1 MQPRPRPC
9 GCESSRVSSELWGFL
24 AGEPLIAAPKTGAA
38 TPAMAEAATRPAI
51 PAIPSPEPPP
61 AAPPP
66 AAPPPAAPVAEP
78 QPKSDKLLAP
88 PVNCATVSGS
98 IAGASLK
105 TSLVKVA
112 GEMFWMRHH
121 VHDRLMDKVI
131 AGDYEA
137 DLFANVR
144 PFLNTACTIKR
155 GTVIDVGANHG
166 VYAILAANMGCRV
179 VAYEIQPRLTP
190 LIKYNACINHLGES
204 VVLRP
209 FGVASTPALAKFTA
223 TDASGTY
230 KGSSV
235 GNSNQ
240 GKAFRRD
247 TGWLG
252 AFVNKGGR
260 VTEDDPSAVKLVTLD
275 EEGIRLG
282 IKWVDVFKLDVDGFE
297 LDAINGAW
305 ELLARTSF
313 FQFEI
318 NAGDWRSPS
327 RPADYVPMLVRL
339 STLFKLFLLHPRG
352 SATGN
357 KAYGNLYA
365 LCPDSSASCMKGFV
379 DEVVRSQRNDNV
391 FCFRIP

>member
-1 MQPRPRPC
+1 MQDTVFRAC
-9 GCESSRVSSELWGFL
+9 SLG
-24 AGEPLIAAPKTGAA
+24 AGHAPKTGAA
-38 TPAMAEAATRPAI
+38 APAMVEAATRLAPAV
-51 PAIPSPEPPP
+51 PAPEPPQP
-61 AAPPP
+61 APPAEAQP
-66 AAPPPAAPVAEP
+66 A
-78 QPKSDKLLAP
+78 KSDKLLAP
-88 PVNCATVSGS
+88 PVNCATASGS

-121 VHDRLMDKVI
+121 LHDRLMDKVI

-190 LIKYNACINHLGES
+190 LIEYNACINRLGDS

-209 FGVASTPALAKFTA
+209 FGVAATSALAKFTA
-223 TDASGTY
+223 TDASGKYT
-230 KGSSV
+230 GSV
-235 GNSNQ
+235 GNSQ
-240 GKAFRRD
+240 GKPYRN

-252 AFVNKGGR
+252 AFVNKGGQ

-282 IKWVDVFKLDVDGFE
+282 IKRVDVFKLDVDGFE

-327 RPADYVPMLVRL
+327 KPADYVPMLVRL
-339 STLFKLFLLHPRG
+339 SKLFKLFLLKPRG

-379 DEVVRSQRNDNV
+379 DEVVAHGNDNL

>member
-1 MQPRPRPC
+1 MLAFGYLMQDAVFRAC
-9 GCESSRVSSELWGFL
+9 SLGAGHAASR
-24 AGEPLIAAPKTGAA
+24 AGAA
-38 TPAMAEAATRPAI
+38 TPAMAEAAI
-51 PAIPSPEPPP
+51 PP
-61 AAPPP
+61 AAPTVPAPEPP
-66 AAPPPAAPVAEP
+66 HAAMPAEP
-78 QPKSDKLLAP
+78 QPSKYDRLLAP
-88 PVNCATVSGS
+88 PINCAKVSGS
-98 IAGASLK
+98 IEGASLK

-121 VHDRLMDKVI
+121 LHDRLMDSVI
-131 AGDYEA
+131 AGTYEA

-190 LIKYNACINHLGES
+190 LIEHNACINRLGES

-209 FGVASTPALAKFTA
+209 FGVASTPSLAKFTA

-230 KGSSV
+230 SA
-235 GNSNQ
+235 GNNSQ
-240 GKAFRRD
+240 GKAFRN

-252 AFVNKGGR
+252 AFVNKGGQ
-260 VTEDDPSAVKLVTLD
+260 VTEDDPNAVKLVTLD
-275 EEGIRLG
+275 EEGTRLG

-327 RPADYVPMLVRL
+327 KAADYVPMLVRL
-339 STLFKLFLLHPRG
+339 SKLFKLFLLHPRG
-352 SATGN
+352 SVTGN
-357 KAYGNLYA
+357 RAYGNLYA
-365 LCPDSSASCMKGFV
+365 LCPDSSASCMKRFV
-379 DEVVRSQRNDNV
+379 DEVVAHGNDNL
-391 FCFRIP
+391 FCLRIP